1 MTGRFERRRAAA
13 GLTGMGQALKAASIC
28 ALGLLAV
35 IVVFFTLAV
44 DQPQPWSGWAW
55 LEYLA
60 GRFGFILPF
69 AAFAGGVAIWRR
81 GPAAGSTRVA
91 VWAGLVIGLASYAS
105 SEIVSPLAN
114 YAALA
119 DGPDLAD
126 VRPFGPST
134 PAGKLRQLRFVEGNP
149 PEQYSLGDAARTPPN
164 YVRFLLHLPVA
175 FVVFSV
181 LNCMLGLYATRL
193 TSTLRSATRRNAC
206 LAIGLAGGLG
216 LFAAAFVA
224 GHPNRDWVSVS
235 GVVAAWLPLTIPLLE
250 AMVFGVIVLYHE
262 DRLDWLYRR
271 YALLTRGVRGMPCP
285 DILRVT
291 GDRPGAE
298 VDADVREHIRT
309 CPACQLDLVVV
320 RAARKAF
327 EPDPEAR
334 ARLNS
339 LNERVLRKIADR
351 RIERAVVR
359 PAENGVTALLG
370 ALAAAAAILTAGGHM
385 QPGATTL
392 ELALAA
398 AGVGVAAAWAH
409 RLAGRREHTLA
420 LQAART

>member
-1 MTGRFERRRAAA
+1 MSGPSKRRRAA
-13 GLTGMGQALKAASIC
+13 TGMTRMGQALKAASIC
-28 ALGLLAV
+28 ALGLVAA
-35 IVVFFTLAV
+35 IVVFVTLAV

-60 GRFGFILPF
+60 GRLGFILPF

-81 GPAAGSTRVA
+81 GPAAGSTWVA
-91 VWAGLVIGLASYAS
+91 VWAGLAIGLTSYAS
-105 SEIVSPLAN
+105 SEIVGPLAN

-119 DGPDLAD
+119 DEPDLAD

-134 PAGKLRQLRFVEGNP
+134 PAGKLRQLRFVDANP

-175 FVVFSV
+175 FVVFSI
-181 LNCMLGLYATRL
+181 LNCLLGLYARRMMYV
-193 TSTLRSATRRNAC
+193 LRSATRRNGC

-235 GVVAAWLPLTIPLLE
+235 GVAAAWLPLAIPLLE
-250 AMVFGVIVLYHE
+250 AMVFGVIILYNE
-262 DRLDWLYRR
+262 DRLDWLYRKL
-271 YALLTRGVRGMPCP
+271 ALLARGPRGIPCP
-285 DILRVT
+285 DIIDVT
-291 GDRPGAE
+291 DDRPGVE
-298 VDADVREHIRT
+298 VDADVREHVRT
-309 CPACQLDLVVV
+309 CPSCQLDLRVV

-327 EPDPEAR
+327 EPDPETR
-334 ARLNS
+334 ARLDI
-339 LNERVLRKIADR
+339 LNERVLRNIAKL
-351 RIERAVVR
+351 RIQRAVVR
-359 PAENGVTALLG
+359 PADNGVTALLA
-370 ALAAAAAILTAGGHM
+370 ALAAAAAILTAGGHL
-385 QPGATTL
+385 QPGATAF

>member
-1 MTGRFERRRAAA
+1 MTGRFERRRAGA
-13 GLTGMGQALKAASIC
+13 GMTGMGQALKAASIC
-28 ALGLLAV
+28 ALGLVAA
-35 IVVFFTLAV
+35 IVVFVTLAV

-60 GRFGFILPF
+60 GRLGFILPF

-81 GPAAGSTRVA
+81 GPAVGSIWVA
-91 VWAGLVIGLASYAS
+91 VWAGLVIGLAGYAS
-105 SEIVSPLAN
+105 SEIVGPLAN

-119 DGPDLAD
+119 DEPDVAD

-134 PAGKLRQLRFVEGNP
+134 PAGKLRQLRFVDANP

-164 YVRFLLHLPVA
+164 YVRLLLHLPVA
-175 FVVFSV
+175 LVVFSV
-181 LNCMLGLYATRL
+181 LNCMLGLYATRMM
-193 TSTLRSATRRNAC
+193 STLRSATRRNGC

-216 LFAAAFVA
+216 LFAAVFVA
-224 GHPNRDWVSVS
+224 AHPNRDWVSVS
-235 GVVAAWLPLTIPLLE
+235 GVAAAWLPLTIPLLE
-250 AMVFGVIVLYHE
+250 AMVFGVIILYSE

-271 YALLTRGVRGMPCP
+271 YAILTRGARGMPCP
-285 DILRVT
+285 DIIRVT
-291 GDRPGAE
+291 DDRPGAE
-298 VDADVREHIRT
+298 VDADLREHIRT
-309 CPACQLDLVVV
+309 CPECQLDVLAI

-334 ARLNS
+334 AHLDS

-351 RIERAVVR
+351 RIQRAVVR
-359 PAENGVTALLG
+359 PADNGLTALLA
-370 ALAAAAAILTAGGHM
+370 ALAAAAAILTTGGHL

-398 AGVGVAAAWAH
+398 TGVGVAAAWAH